1 MIMPDRAT
9 PNTTEALAL
18 PDRYHEVLHEL
29 RELSAEEQCECG
41 HPVHL
46 GHCPGCDCDDL
57 VEAEGVTIDDD
68 STSELTD
75 AVIYMAE
82 LALRFGKI
90 ARTACYH
97 PDKTTRETD
106 TTHTVMLGWIACALA
121 SRHYPELD
129 PGLVAQF
136 ALVHD
141 APEVHAGDTQT
152 LRISPEERAAK
163 KVRERAAG
171 EQLWEEFGELLPWL
185 PACVGVY
192 EAQKLP
198 EARFVRALDKSLP
211 KIVHLLDGMTG
222 LREFGF
228 THDELSALLSTQLAD
243 VASYAGEFAELL
255 DIRQELSTRLLAHP
269 RWASNGYVAPEPV
282 I

>member
-1 MIMPDRAT
+1 MLNRAT
-9 PNTTEALAL
+9 PDPVSVIATHGWL
-18 PDRYHEVLHEL
+18 
-29 RELSAEEQCECG
+29 EQCECG

-57 VEAEGVTIDDD
+57 VEAEGVTIEDDPTPD
-68 STSELTD
+68 LTD

-97 PDKTTRETD
+97 PDKRTRETD
-106 TTHTVMLGWIACALA
+106 TTHTVMLGWIGCALA
-121 SRHYPELD
+121 SRYFPELD

-152 LRISPEERAAK
+152 LRISAQERAAK
-163 KVRERAAG
+163 KAREAAAT
-171 EQLWEEFGELLPWL
+171 EQLREEFGQTLPWF
-185 PACVGVY
+185 PALLGVY
-192 EAQKLP
+192 EAQDLP
-198 EARFVRALDKSLP
+198 EARFIRALDKSLP
-211 KIVHLLDGMTG
+211 KIVHLLDEMTG
-222 LREFGF
+222 LREFGI
-228 THDELSALLSTQLAD
+228 TRDELAVLLCTQFAD

-255 DIRQELSTRLLAHP
+255 NIRQELTTRLLAHP
-269 RWASNGYVAPEPV
+269 RWAPNGYVAPEPV